1 MILSFACKQT
11 HALFQNRRCKLP
23 LGKALAVAYRKLV
36 MIHSAGRLDDLR
48 VPPGNRLEA
57 LRGDRQGQFSIRVNQ
72 QWRVCFAW
80 RDGNAYDVAIVDYH

>member
-48 VPPGNRLEA
+48 VPRAIGWKLCEAIGKGSSVSGSISSGEFALPGETATRMMW
-57 LRGDRQGQFSIRVNQ
+57 QS
-72 QWRVCFAW
+72 
-80 RDGNAYDVAIVDYH
+80 